1 MGREAILVYDSST
14 GEDLLVGR
22 VWFNGMGS
30 RLSSTFTYA
39 DEWLSSAAVYSL
51 APDVPLSASRHV
63 TRPIPG
69 FLEDSS
75 PDRWGRRLVSTQ
87 RREEDLAAGRQ
98 PRALDE
104 RDYLL
109 GVSDAMRMGSLRVSE
124 DEGGPFLSSTS
135 TIPRLVSLPHLV
147 VSARSME
154 RGGETASELK
164 ALLSAGS
171 GSIGG
176 ARPKAMVMDGDE
188 LLLAKFPGVNDEWDV
203 MRWEGTALDL
213 ADRAGIPTPSHRLLS
228 VGGDSVLLEARFD
241 RGSGARRVPYMSA
254 MTLLAAHDGQ
264 QKDYADIADALTPLA
279 VDAHAE
285 VLALFRRIALS
296 VAINN
301 TDDHLRNHG
310 LLRIGGGWTLSPLFD
325 VNPNPYPDDRETSI
339 YGRTGPDTSD
349 ALADFASAFDIPVT
363 ERDSVIEEVLV
374 ATGGWRRV
382 ADRNG
387 VPDREVALMAPSI
400 RRGRKTLAAVSAH
413 VLSVPTGKG
422 IQGPGVHGGSANDVR
437 DPRSIP
443 TTTDTLTALDK
454 AGLRIDAPQLH
465 NREEGPLKNRS
476 R

>member
-22 VWFNGMGS
+22 IWFNGMGS
-30 RLSSTFTYA
+30 RLSSTFSYA
-39 DEWLSSAAVYSL
+39 DEWLSSAAAYSL
-51 APDVPLSASRHV
+51 APDVPLSASRRV
-63 TRPIPG
+63 ARPMPG

-98 PRALDE
+98 PRTLDE

-109 GVSDAMRMGSLRVSE
+109 GVSDAMRMGSLRVSV
-124 DEGGPFLSSTS
+124 DEGGPFLSPAS
-135 TIPRLVSLPHLV
+135 TIPRLVSLPRLV
-147 VSARSME
+147 ASARSME

-188 LLLAKFPGVNDEWDV
+188 LLLAKFPGANDEWDV

-213 ADRAGIPTPSHRLLS
+213 ADRAGIPTPSHRLVP
-228 VGGDSVLLEARFD
+228 VGTGAVLLESRFD
-241 RGSGARRVPYMSA
+241 RGAHGRRVPYMSA
-254 MTLLAAHDGQ
+254 MTLLAARDGQ
-264 QKDYADIADALTPLA
+264 RRDYADIADALTPLA
-279 VDAHAE
+279 EDAHAE

-310 LLRIGGGWTLSPLFD
+310 FLRVGGGWTLSPLFD
-325 VNPNPYPDDRETSI
+325 VNPNPYPEDRETSI

-349 ALADFASAFDIPVT
+349 ALADFASAFDVSVA
-363 ERDSVIEEVLV
+363 ERDSTIEEVLV

-387 VPDREVALMAPSI
+387 VPDRELALMSPSI
-400 RRGRKTLAAVSAH
+400 QRGRKALAATSAH
-413 VLSVPTGKG
+413 VLAVNPS
-422 IQGPGVHGGSANDVR
+422 NDV
-437 DPRSIP
+437 PS
-443 TTTDTLTALDK
+443 TTEVLSDLDK
-454 AGLRIDAPQLH
+454 ADARQMH
-465 NREEGPLKNRS
+465 NKGKGTSKNRP